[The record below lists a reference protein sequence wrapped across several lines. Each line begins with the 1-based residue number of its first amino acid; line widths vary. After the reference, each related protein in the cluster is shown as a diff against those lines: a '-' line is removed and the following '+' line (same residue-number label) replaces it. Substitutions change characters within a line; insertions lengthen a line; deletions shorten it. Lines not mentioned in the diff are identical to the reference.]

1 MAKSQ
6 FTTINGLSL
15 HYLDFGNDAKPPL
28 VCIHGLSGNAHN
40 FDGLAVHLAPEYH
53 VISLDVRGRGD
64 SQWGASEEYNPS
76 VYSSDLARLID
87 TLGFQR
93 VTLIGTSMGG
103 VIAMLYGGGYPERVE
118 RMVLNDVGPEVD
130 PAGIKRI
137 TASMTTSPAE
147 FASLSEV
154 GAYYRENYPAMRQMR
169 EQELLDFVKWAVKP
183 ATSGGLRWK
192 MDPAIRNV
200 PRTGSAARP
209 LDMWVPYA
217 RIMAPILVVRGNDSD
232 ILARATAQ
240 RMCTVLPQQTTIV
253 EVPGVG
259 HAPSLLEP
267 EALSAIKQF
276 LSAQQPA
283 VSKQPQSA
291 GLPKAER

>member
-6 FTTINGLSL
+6 FAAINELSL

-40 FDGLAVHLAPEYH
+40 FDGLAIHLAPKYH

-64 SQWGASEEYNPS
+64 SQWGPSEEYNPTA
-76 VYSSDLARLID
+76 YSSDLAKLID
-87 TLGFQR
+87 MLGFQR
-93 VTLIGTSMGG
+93 VTIIGTSMGG
-103 VIAMLYGGGYPERVE
+103 VIAMLYAGGYPERVE

-130 PAGIKRI
+130 PDGIKRI
-137 TASMTTSPAE
+137 TAYMTSSPVE
-147 FASLSEV
+147 FASLAEV
-154 GAYYRENYPAMRQMR
+154 GTYYRENYPAMRQMP
-169 EQELLDFVKWAVKP
+169 EQVLLEFVKWAVKP
-183 ATSGGLRWK
+183 IPNGGLRWK

-217 RIMAPILVVRGNDSD
+217 RIAAPILVVRGADSD

-240 RMCTVLPQQTTIV
+240 RMCAVLPQQTTVV
-253 EVPGVG
+253 EVPRVG

-267 EALSAIKQF
+267 EALSAIQRF
-276 LSAQQPA
+276 LT
-283 VSKQPQSA
+283 
-291 GLPKAER
+291 R